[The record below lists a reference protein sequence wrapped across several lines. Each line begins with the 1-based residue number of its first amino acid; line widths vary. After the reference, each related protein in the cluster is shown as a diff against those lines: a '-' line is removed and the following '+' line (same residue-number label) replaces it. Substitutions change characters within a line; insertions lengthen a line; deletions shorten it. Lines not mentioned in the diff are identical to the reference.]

1 MERNERTG
9 GGELKYWEANKEA
22 DRVENQLGHREWHP
36 MALPAIFVHVRFGV
50 WFESSPLAKA
60 ARVYLG
66 RVCPAYE
73 FEWHK
78 ILED

>member
-36 MALPAIFVHVRFGV
+36 MALPAIFVNVRFGV
-50 WFESSPLAKA
+50 
-60 ARVYLG
+60 
-66 RVCPAYE
+66 
-73 FEWHK
+73 
-78 ILED
+78 

>member
-36 MALPAIFVHVRFGV
+36 MALPAIFVNARFGV
-50 WFESSPLAKA
+50 
-60 ARVYLG
+60 
-66 RVCPAYE
+66 
-73 FEWHK
+73 
-78 ILED
+78 